1 MYKLQDMMYSHS
13 MSCFNDYITD
23 THQGL
28 KSAAKM
34 SSFKPIFFN
43 LEAFVIVIDHTEL
56 CDILGLIFEIHKSN
70 RMLGMPANALGER

>member
-34 SSFKPIFFN
+34 SSFKPIFFY

-70 RMLGMPANALGER
+70 RMPWNAC